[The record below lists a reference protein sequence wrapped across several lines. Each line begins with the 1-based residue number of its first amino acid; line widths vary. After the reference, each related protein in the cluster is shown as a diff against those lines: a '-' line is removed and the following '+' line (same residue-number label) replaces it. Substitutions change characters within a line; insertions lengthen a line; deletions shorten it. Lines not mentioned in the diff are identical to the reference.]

1 MPFSKR
7 ARTHAEQL
15 SIMKARG
22 LAVADE
28 PFALHCLKHYN
39 YYRLSI
45 YARPF
50 LVTID
55 PPVFKPGTRFEDVWE
70 LYCFDRALRQLVHE
84 ATKRFE
90 ISARS
95 RWAYE
100 MGHACGAFSYED
112 PANFTDAVRHAEC
125 LQKLDEQVKQSH
137 EQFIA
142 HFRSTYG
149 LNRPPIWAA
158 CELMS
163 FGVLSRMFAMKDL
176 RIKKRIA
183 QTYSLPEPI
192 LESLLHHLTYVRNLC
207 AHHLRIWN
215 RQFTITLSPP
225 VSFPVDVAQS
235 VTRKSPDNRRVYNTL
250 VLLTHIS
257 KVIEGNFDWRARL
270 LALITPHPIW
280 CRHMGFPAGW
290 QQLPVWK

>member
-1 MPFSKR
+1 MPFSKL
-7 ARTHAEQL
+7 ARTHTEQL

-22 LAVADE
+22 LAIADE
-28 PFALHCLKHYN
+28 PFAIHCLTHYN

-112 PANFTDAVRHAEC
+112 PANFTDAVRHEE
-125 LQKLDEQVKQSH
+125 LQV
-137 EQFIA
+137 
-142 HFRSTYG
+142 
-149 LNRPPIWAA
+149 
-158 CELMS
+158 ELQ
-163 FGVLSRMFAMKDL
+163 G
-176 RIKKRIA
+176 
-183 QTYSLPEPI
+183 
-192 LESLLHHLTYVRNLC
+192 
-207 AHHLRIWN
+207 
-215 RQFTITLSPP
+215 
-225 VSFPVDVAQS
+225 
-235 VTRKSPDNRRVYNTL
+235 
-250 VLLTHIS
+250 
-257 KVIEGNFDWRARL
+257 
-270 LALITPHPIW
+270 
-280 CRHMGFPAGW
+280 
-290 QQLPVWK
+290 